1 MANIL
6 IIHFSTISNVALTIP
21 TVYSLAAQY
30 PRHEVM
36 VLGQDTLAPLFENL
50 PDNVIFRGID
60 VRGEHA
66 GLMGLASLYDELKE
80 EHFHAV
86 IDCRSTFRSKYLR
99 WRFRLSG
106 VRTACAGTQGI
117 EEALRRMGY
126 PVQADFVSQHI
137 TRLNPETKA

>member
-1 MANIL
+1 MATIL
-6 IIHFSTISNVALTIP
+6 IIHFSAPSQVAQTLP
-21 TVYSLAAQY
+21 TVCSLAAQY
-30 PRHEVM
+30 PRHQVM
-36 VLGQDTLAPLFENL
+36 VLSQDTSAPLFEDS

-86 IDCRSTFRSKYLR
+86 IDCRNTFRSKYLR

-106 VRTACAGTQGI
+106 VRTACAGAQGI
-117 EEALRRMGY
+117 EEALRRTGY
-126 PVQADFVSQHI
+126 PVQADFAVQHI
-137 TRLNPETKA
+137 TH